1 MCRGILSGR
10 DSSTF
15 DPESTVTRA
24 EFVMMLQNLTKYPSS
39 AIDIAFADVKS
50 DDWFHGAVRM
60 VSQKKGFMSGKGNDS
75 FDPYGI
81 LTTEEIAVVVSKVM
95 ERYGY
100 SGYTLASILNANDYS
115 DVSTWALPGLSK
127 VMEYGVI
134 QLDANGNIKPQ
145 QEVSRAQAARILNRL
160 YTLMK

>member
-1 MCRGILSGR
+1 
-10 DSSTF
+10 
-15 DPESTVTRA
+15 
-24 EFVMMLQNLTKYPSS
+24 
-39 AIDIAFADVKS
+39 
-50 DDWFHGAVRM
+50 
-60 VSQKKGFMSGKGNDS
+60 
-75 FDPYGI
+75 
-81 LTTEEIAVVVSKVM
+81 M